1 MKKLILSLF
10 IIGIIA
16 GCGDK
21 NKDYLVKI
29 KTEFG
34 DMTVVLYDDT
44 PLHKKN
50 FLELAKTGAYDSSN
64 FHRVLED
71 FMIQG
76 GNVRPDKR
84 VSDGPDDRIPAEFV
98 EGYYHTKGALAAARQ
113 PDSMNPEKMSSAT
126 QYYIVDGMSWDMMSI
141 NMRLLNQKVSELLQD
156 TAHADLLKQFQELA
170 RNRDSKGMNNLAI
183 ANRGLV
189 EEKFGV
195 DLTADVSQYP
205 EAYKGV
211 GGSSFLDG
219 EYTIFGRVI
228 EGLDVIDKI
237 AAIDTRRNPSTGEMS
252 TPIEPVFV
260 TMEVIEMSRK
270 KITET
275 YGYEYPS
282 DK

>member
-1 MKKLILSLF
+1 MKKLILSLI
-10 IIGIIA
+10 IIGTVA
-16 GCGDK
+16 ACGDK

-50 FLELAKTGAYDSSN
+50 FLELAKSGAYDSTN
-64 FHRVLED
+64 FHRIVDD

-76 GNVRPDKR
+76 GNVAPDKG

-113 PDSMNPEKMSSAT
+113 PDNMNPEKKSSAT

-141 NMRLLNQKVSELLQD
+141 NMRLLNQKMSELLQD
-156 TAHADLLKQFQELA
+156 TANTDLLKQFQELA
-170 RNRDSKGMNNLAI
+170 RNRDTKGMNNLAI
-183 ANRGLV
+183 ANKGLV
-189 EEKFGV
+189 EEKYGV
-195 DLTADVSQYP
+195 DLNADVSKYP
-205 EAYKGV
+205 EAYRGV

-219 EYTIFGRVI
+219 EYTVFGKVI
-228 EGLDVIDKI
+228 EGIEVIDKI
-237 AAIDTRRNPSTGEMS
+237 AAVSTKRNPVTGEKS

-260 TMEVIEMSRK
+260 SMEVIEMNRK

-275 YGYEYPS
+275 YGYEYPAE
-282 DK
+282 K

>member
-1 MKKLILSLF
+1 MKKLILSLV
-10 IIGIIA
+10 IIA
-16 GCGDK
+16 TVTACGDK

-50 FLELAKTGAYDSSN
+50 FLELAKSGAYDSTN
-64 FHRVLED
+64 FHRIVDD

-76 GNVRPDKR
+76 GNVAPDKG

-113 PDSMNPEKMSSAT
+113 PDNMNPEKKSSAT
-126 QYYIVDGMSWDMMSI
+126 QYYIVDGISWEMMSI
-141 NMRLLNQKVSELLQD
+141 NMRLLNQKMGELLQD
-156 TAHADLLKQFQELA
+156 TAYTELLKQFQELA
-170 RNRDSKGMNNLAI
+170 RNRDTKGMNNLAI
-183 ANRGLV
+183 ANKSLV
-189 EEKFGV
+189 EEKYGV

-219 EYTIFGRVI
+219 EYTVFGKVI
-228 EGLDVIDKI
+228 EGIEVIDKI
-237 AAIDTRRNPSTGEMS
+237 AAVSTRRNPQTGEKS

-260 TMEVIEMSRK
+260 SMEVIEMSRK

-275 YGYEYPS
+275 YGYEYPAE
-282 DK
+282 